1 MLNLINSDLQ
11 IDFTEVAIGHTH
23 RIGDPKKQK
32 KKTRPIIAKLVR
44 YNDRKEAF
52 SRKKH
57 LKGKSISITER
68 LTSFKMKKLEKAQAK
83 YDFKQVWTGDGR
95 ILFKNRNNN
104 TSVYY
109 GKLA

>member
-1 MLNLINSDLQ
+1 M
-11 IDFTEVAIGHTH
+11 TE
-23 RIGDPKKQK
+23 KK
-32 KKTRPIIAKLVR
+32 L
-44 YNDRKEAF
+44 
-52 SRKKH
+52 SLGKKH

-68 LTSFKMKKLEKAQAK
+68 LTSFKMKKLEKTQAK